1 MCEDLN
7 HESYEGTQDTGQT
20 QIVCIT
26 GITPVQDK
34 KPSCV
39 MTSATRSAFP
49 GETIGQKTGQLKPG
63 VKAKLA
69 GGSAMAAA
77 LEPKPVKQE
86 SSSTAATPTLMSAA
100 LDQDSQRDVA
110 FLLK

>member
-1 MCEDLN
+1 M
-7 HESYEGTQDTGQT
+7 
-20 QIVCIT
+20 
-26 GITPVQDK
+26 
-34 KPSCV
+34 
-39 MTSATRSAFP
+39 
-49 GETIGQKTGQLKPG
+49 TGQLKPG

-86 SSSTAATPTLMSAA
+86 SSSTAATPTLMSGA
-100 LDQDSQRDVA
+100 LDQDTQRDVA